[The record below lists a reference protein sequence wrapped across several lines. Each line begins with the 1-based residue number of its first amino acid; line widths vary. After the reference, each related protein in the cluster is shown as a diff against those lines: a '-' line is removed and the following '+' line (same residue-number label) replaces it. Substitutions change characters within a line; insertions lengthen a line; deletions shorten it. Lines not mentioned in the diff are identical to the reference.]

1 MLEVRG
7 LNVSFAASA
16 NGTRRQDASSTEPIA
31 LDGPLAVRDL
41 SFSIAPGEVLG
52 LVGESGSGKSVLAN
66 EITQGYLGVGA
77 KVFIIDVGRSY
88 EKACRNF
95 GGSFIEF
102 TENAALS
109 LNPFT
114 LVQDIDEDMEHFIAG
129 AESLTTMT
137 VQIPERLKRA
147 LKRQAL
153 DRDMTIKNLLI
164 EILEAYF
171 ADMKTNK
178 L

>member
-1 MLEVRG
+1 VTKK
-7 LNVSFAASA
+7 F
-16 NGTRRQDASSTEPIA
+16 D
-31 LDGPLAVRDL
+31 
-41 SFSIAPGEVLG
+41 
-52 LVGESGSGKSVLAN
+52 
-66 EITQGYLGVGA
+66 ITGRHTVQTA
-77 KVFIIDVGRSY
+77 KVTS
-88 EKACRNF
+88 
-95 GGSFIEF
+95 
-102 TENAALS
+102 
-109 LNPFT
+109 
-114 LVQDIDEDMEHFIAG
+114 DIDEEMEHFIAG

-171 ADMKTNK
+171 ADIKTNK

>member
-1 MLEVRG
+1 VTKK
-7 LNVSFAASA
+7 F
-16 NGTRRQDASSTEPIA
+16 D
-31 LDGPLAVRDL
+31 
-41 SFSIAPGEVLG
+41 
-52 LVGESGSGKSVLAN
+52 
-66 EITQGYLGVGA
+66 ITGRHTVQTA
-77 KVFIIDVGRSY
+77 KVTS
-88 EKACRNF
+88 
-95 GGSFIEF
+95 
-102 TENAALS
+102 
-109 LNPFT
+109 
-114 LVQDIDEDMEHFIAG
+114 DIDEDMKHFIAG

-171 ADMKTNK
+171 ADIKTNK

>member
-1 MLEVRG
+1 MTKK
-7 LNVSFAASA
+7 F
-16 NGTRRQDASSTEPIA
+16 D
-31 LDGPLAVRDL
+31 
-41 SFSIAPGEVLG
+41 
-52 LVGESGSGKSVLAN
+52 
-66 EITQGYLGVGA
+66 ITGRHTAQTA
-77 KVFIIDVGRSY
+77 KVMPD
-88 EKACRNF
+88 
-95 GGSFIEF
+95 
-102 TENAALS
+102 L
-109 LNPFT
+109 
-114 LVQDIDEDMEHFIAG
+114 DEDMEHFIAG

-147 LKRQAL
+147 LKRLAL

>member
-1 MLEVRG
+1 MTKK
-7 LNVSFAASA
+7 F
-16 NGTRRQDASSTEPIA
+16 D
-31 LDGPLAVRDL
+31 
-41 SFSIAPGEVLG
+41 
-52 LVGESGSGKSVLAN
+52 
-66 EITQGYLGVGA
+66 ITGRHTVQTA
-77 KVFIIDVGRSY
+77 KVTS
-88 EKACRNF
+88 
-95 GGSFIEF
+95 
-102 TENAALS
+102 
-109 LNPFT
+109 
-114 LVQDIDEDMEHFIAG
+114 DIDEEMEHFIAG

-171 ADMKTNK
+171 ADIKTNK